1 MCTSG
6 KPLALVSVFFAFLQ
20 ISLRLLL
27 CRFTLQAESLLG
39 LWPVQS
45 LTDTQELSFK
55 WQGSQEV
62 VDEIEALGHYVD
74 ALAAADMQG
83 GTNFFLLVALEAPVS
98 DSALTVLAR
107 DHAAFLRT
115 TAMSAE
121 QLPISWG
128 SHVPTLPAGALG
140 APVSDS
146 AGSQTSLGATVFD
159 SAGSQGSTDLDDDD
173 DEVESLTDLDDDDDD
188 DDVQPLADVTDVQLL
203 ADVPQGVAE
212 GQAQSLTD
220 LDDDDDEVQSLADFA
235 SKKLP

>member
-128 SHVPTLPAGALG
+128 SHVPSLPARTTSELFRVFSKCVDRGVQRGCCGQLG
-140 APVSDS
+140 VWS
-146 AGSQTSLGATVFD
+146 AYHRFY
-159 SAGSQGSTDLDDDD
+159 
-173 DEVESLTDLDDDDDD
+173 
-188 DDVQPLADVTDVQLL
+188 
-203 ADVPQGVAE
+203 
-212 GQAQSLTD
+212 
-220 LDDDDDEVQSLADFA
+220 
-235 SKKLP
+235 LPHEH